1 VNHIGICLR
10 ESANICDPMKHVIL
24 TKWNANSYST
34 NKVILINKNRQTW
47 STWPYCTHKENK

>member
-1 VNHIGICLR
+1 
-10 ESANICDPMKHVIL
+10 MKHVIL